1 MCFKYKGCLF
11 VKYQLKVIFKKI
23 LNNIDLIKK
32 FINLKPEKIY
42 EFSKEIYLSE
52 DISKHLEFINEEEF
66 WQEIFSMITG
76 KEIHELE
83 DLEKIAGGRISLK
96 KSFVPSLLSFLTVG
110 GHLLPGSDYILS
122 PVVNAGKFEVT
133 AGEVQIDEPKT
144 SLAVINTINRNP
156 TLKKMFGFAENANV
170 TELTDNNI
178 KTYGEKTKNS
188 AGTDDAASYFLV
200 LVHALPLIA
209 HKFSNGTDLNM
220 DGLLKIFTDDEEK
233 YSLVNFIGKLK
244 SDATN
249 SSTKN
254 FVGVAVNTLKAVAL
268 SVLPGT
274 NWGKYTESN
283 EEDLARV
290 QLLIAYYEDYVF
302 KTNATTFKLND
313 SLRQSVDDFFGKF
326 YANPQRQKP
335 EMTASGYADTVLSKY
350 IKPLKTLNQDAAT
363 DLLNAFKQKFPILN
377 TVSDTFDK
385 VKGIASDIK
394 VLTDEK
400 NPEGVQVLVGKVKQ
414 LVSKLTDWHYPHET
428 LEAIKIQLCQI
439 VKANGLDEVNA
450 PITEIKKILAKRQ
463 EFPDGTPIQKK
474 LDEYLEG
481 LCADPSANNNEEK
494 RPRTLEETKQSAEEI
509 LRFIEDAEAAKS
521 DLDMLV
527 QGGQRLIDDVRE
539 KLQSEEGLLGKGNR
553 IADDV
558 KKVTGFLS
566 NPWLAA
572 GVLGAGGAAL
582 LEGTTGIFSKVFKGI
597 FHEATSVFG
606 GVRKFYNEKI
616 YNNLFLEKDPMK
628 LKKLVS
634 EYLKSTLMFPGQ
646 ASDKVAEVLS
656 ANKLSGQVPAMLEL
670 SGNVCSEVFSEIH
683 RSMFERNFETWQKID
698 VAQQKPQVISRTISD
713 DSKEKI
719 TLSLADT
726 IFNTTN
732 SSMRKLKNNTGTTL
746 VFENLAD
753 QSVIDRLEE
762 ARKTGVLSL
771 YNNTTGEHEELDVS
785 KTVILISNKRKDNK
799 VILENSEHIKFEDF
813 TEEEYAYILADKL
826 SEKREKYYK
835 QYKNTVEFS
844 DDFIENISKK
854 AVKDHAGYN
863 DAEKYIKNIDS
874 ALLSFLSQNI
884 ETNNLQLE
892 CYIDEN
898 DQFMFKEQEIII
910 ENQEE
915 PEQEIETE
923 NEQNLEEI
931 EIT

>member
-32 FINLKPEKIY
+32 FINLKPEEIY
-42 EFSKEIYLSE
+42 EFSKEIYLSN

-83 DLEKIAGGRISLK
+83 DLEKVAGGRISLK

-110 GHLLPGSDYILS
+110 GHLLPSSDYILS
-122 PVVNAGKFEVT
+122 PVVNAKQFEVT
-133 AGEVQIDEPKT
+133 AGSVKIDEPKT
-144 SLAVINTINRNP
+144 SLAVINTINRNS

-170 TELTDNNI
+170 TELTDDNIRQYKNN
-178 KTYGEKTKNS
+178 TRTPAE
-188 AGTDDAASYFLV
+188 ADEAASYFLV
-200 LVHALPLIA
+200 LVHALPMIA
-209 HKFSNGTDLNM
+209 RKFSNSQNLSM
-220 DGLLKIFTDDEEK
+220 DGLLKIFTDGNEK

-249 SSTKN
+249 SSEMSIGN
-254 FVGVAVNTLKAVAL
+254 ALLNGLKAGVL

-274 NWGKYTESN
+274 NWGKYTEST

-290 QLLIAYYEDYVF
+290 QLLIAYYEDFVF
-302 KTNATTFKLND
+302 NTNLTDFGLNTF
-313 SLRQSVDDFFGKF
+313 LRESVDNFFGKF
-326 YANPQRQKP
+326 YTDPQRSKSL
-335 EMTASGYADTVLSKY
+335 TASQYAGSILSQY
-350 IKPLKTLNQDAAT
+350 IKPLRTLNQDAST
-363 DLLNAFKQKFPILN
+363 DLLHAFKQKFPILN

-385 VKGIASDIK
+385 VKGIVSDIK
-394 VLTDEK
+394 VLTDGT
-400 NPEGVQVLVGKVKQ
+400 NPEGVTVLVGKVKQ
-414 LVSKLTDWHYPHET
+414 LVSKLTDWNYPHET
-428 LEAIKIQLCQI
+428 LEAIKTALRNI
-439 VKANGLDEVNA
+439 VEATELNQVTA
-450 PITEIKKILAKRQ
+450 PINEIKKILEKRK
-463 EFPDGTPIQKK
+463 EFPEGTPIQKK
-474 LDEYLEG
+474 LDEYLRK
-481 LCADPSANNNEEK
+481 LCDDPSTESNGK
-494 RPRTLEETKQSAEEI
+494 KETKTLKETAKSAKEI
-509 LRFIEDAEAAKS
+509 LRFIEDSKAAKS
-521 DLDMLV
+521 DLEMMV

-566 NPWLAA
+566 SPWLAA

-799 VILENSEHIKFEDF
+799 MILENSEHIKFEDF

-898 DQFMFKEQEIII
+898 DQFMFKEKEIII